1 MARLTGYRD
10 RLLLDVLVLHLEPHF
25 HAAHVPANGPE
36 DCPGVAPGVAH
47 PGHSFPGKGAG
58 KAPGRA
64 STPILEAAEGIPAEV

>member
-10 RLLLDVLVLHLEPHF
+10 RLLLDVLVLHLDPHF

-47 PGHSFPGKGAG
+47 PVTLSPE

>member
-10 RLLLDVLVLHLEPHF
+10 RLLLDVLVLHLDPHF
-25 HAAHVPANGPE
+25 RAAHVLANGPE
-36 DCPGVAPGVAH
+36 DCPEVAPGVLTR
-47 PGHSFPGKGAG
+47 SLFPRKGAG